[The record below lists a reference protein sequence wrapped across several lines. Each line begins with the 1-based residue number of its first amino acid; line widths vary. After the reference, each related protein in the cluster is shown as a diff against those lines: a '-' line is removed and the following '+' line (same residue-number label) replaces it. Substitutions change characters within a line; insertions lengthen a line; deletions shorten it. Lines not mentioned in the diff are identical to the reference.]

1 MYFAILILGFVLVV
15 KGADFLVDGGSAL
28 ARRLHVSDLAVGLTV
43 IAFGTSLPEL
53 FVNVFASAR
62 GNPEIALGNILGSN
76 TANILLILGISAVIF
91 PLQVKKGTVWKEIPF
106 SLLAVLVLAV
116 MMNDSWFDKKN
127 SYLLTRS
134 DGLVLIAFF
143 VVFLYYSAGIA
154 KEDERLSKASVK
166 YFSLPKA
173 IAWIISGLILLI
185 GGGKLIVD
193 GAVYVAGKFGLS
205 QSLIGLTVVAIGTSI
220 PELATSVTAA
230 IKKNPEIAVGNVVGS
245 NIFNIFFILGISS
258 FIRPLPIHPR
268 ADIDIAV
275 VFIATVILFVCMFT
289 GKRRILDRW
298 EGALLLAFYTG
309 YVIFLVAQD

>member
-1 MYFAILILGFVLVV
+1 LYFAILILGFVLVV

>member
-1 MYFAILILGFVLVV
+1 LYFAILILGFVLVV

-28 ARRLHVSDLAVGLTV
+28 ARRLHISDLAVGLTV

-53 FVNVFASAR
+53 FVNIFASAR

-76 TANILLILGISAVIF
+76 TANILLILGLSAVIF

-106 SLLAVLVLAV
+106 GLLAVLVLAV
-116 MMNDSWFDKKN
+116 MMNDSWLDKKN
-127 SYLLTRS
+127 SSLLTRS

-166 YFSLPKA
+166 YFTLPGA
-173 IAWIISGLILLI
+173 IGRIIIGLILLI

-193 GAVYVAGKFGLS
+193 GAVYIAGKFGLS
-205 QSLIGLTVVAIGTSI
+205 ESLIGLTVVAIGTSI

-258 FIRPLPIHPR
+258 IIRPLPVHPR
-268 ADIDIAV
+268 ADIDLAV
-275 VFIATVILFVCMFT
+275 VFVATVVLFVCMFT
-289 GKRRILDRW
+289 GKRRVLDRW
-298 EGALLLAFYTG
+298 EGWLFIVFYIG
-309 YVIFLVAQD
+309 YVIFLVVQG